1 MVTLS
6 FFGKSTGDPA
16 RLSRVHASK
25 SHLSTSIQGER
36 VILNTETGKYF
47 ALNEVASR
55 IWELIQV
62 PNSLGAIAQTL
73 VSEYKVELAQVESD
87 AQLVIDEL
95 VAMGLA
101 YVSPE

>member
-1 MVTLS
+1 MVTS
-6 FFGKSTGDPA
+6 SCFGKSMGEPERT
-16 RLSRVHASK
+16 SRIQASR
-25 SHLSTSIQGER
+25 SHLSTCVQGER
-36 VILNTETGKYF
+36 VILNTDTGTYF

-73 VSEYKVELAQVESD
+73 VSEYKVERAQIERD

-95 VAMGLA
+95 VAVGLA
-101 YVSPE
+101 HVSPE